1 MVKQT
6 NISYLVDITKTDNEL
21 VDYAKKGD
29 LEAVALLYLK
39 HRNDIRKIGFKI
51 LKKEEDVEDLELE
64 MVIKL
69 VDDIQKYQRG
79 NFNAWYKRVTR
90 NTAYNML
97 RYNQIRDH
105 ESIENVQVY
114 EFLGYADLSTNNP
127 EKETHQIE
135 LTDKIE
141 EAMSNINKSYRD
153 VLKLRFWEG
162 LTYKEIS
169 EELSLSIPN
178 VTARINRGK
187 KALKEYF
194 SKEPEFVLE
203 LGYKLS

>member
-114 EFLGYADLSTNNP
+114 EFLGY
-127 EKETHQIE
+127 
-135 LTDKIE
+135 
-141 EAMSNINKSYRD
+141 
-153 VLKLRFWEG
+153 
-162 LTYKEIS
+162 EIGRAH
-169 EELSLSIPN
+169 
-178 VTARINRGK
+178 V
-187 KALKEYF
+187 
-194 SKEPEFVLE
+194 
-203 LGYKLS
+203 